1 MSTPSQDFTGP
12 TEIGQ
17 DGAINGA
24 DEPPGT
30 PFLGLHY
37 GWWIV
42 LSAVL
47 SVFVSMGVGRFALG
61 MLLPAMGEALNLS
74 YVQMGWISTGNF
86 IGYLLG
92 ALLVRRLL
100 PRIGERR
107 LIFITLITI
116 VATMVGVSLS
126 DGFLPLVVLYSG
138 TGMSTAMAFVS
149 VVALLPHWFTTRW
162 RGLAAGLLSAGAGL
176 AMMLSGWCIPLIND
190 TQGEIGWRLGW
201 GGLAMVCLP
210 IAVFCYAVMRNRP
223 GDLGLKRFGE
233 AAGAKDGDGDG
244 DALAERVGAPQ
255 MAALSAAA
263 SRILVIRLAAI
274 YFLFG
279 ASYVVYGTFIVTTLV
294 REHGMAEAKAGQFWI
309 WLGFFSL
316 FCGPLLGALSD
327 RLGRRIGITIA
338 FILQGCAYTLIAQ
351 SGGGDGGGDLLV
363 YLSIG
368 LFGIS
373 AFGLPVIMAATVA
386 DYLTPERAVGTIG
399 TLTVVFGL
407 GQMLGPILAG
417 IMAEYSGSFTPAYLA
432 ATSLVALAIAITL
445 TLPDPPE

>member
-1 MSTPSQDFTGP
+1 MSTPSQDFAAQHAAAPGP
-12 TEIGQ
+12 AHT
-17 DGAINGA
+17 
-24 DEPPGT
+24 PPR
-30 PFLGLHY
+30 PPLFGLHY

-42 LSAVL
+42 LSAIL

-100 PRIGERR
+100 PRLGERR
-107 LIFITLITI
+107 LIAITLMTI
-116 VATMVGVSLS
+116 VATMAGVSVV
-126 DGFLPLVVLYSG
+126 DGFLPLVILYSG

-190 TQGEIGWRLGW
+190 SQGEIGWRLGW
-201 GGLAMVCLP
+201 GGLAAVCLP
-210 IAVFCYAVMRNRP
+210 IAIFCYAVMRNRP
-223 GDLGLKRFGE
+223 GDLGLRPFGE
-233 AAGAKDGDGDG
+233 AAGAEDGGG
-244 DALAERVGAPQ
+244 ATLAEPTGAPQ
-255 MAALSAAA
+255 MTPRRAAA
-263 SRILVIRLAAI
+263 PGVAAARFLVVRLAAI

-309 WLGFFSL
+309 WTGFFSL
-316 FCGPLLGALSD
+316 FCGPVLGALSD
-327 RLGRRIGITIA
+327 RLGRRAGITTA
-338 FILQGCAYTLIAQ
+338 FILQGCAYVLISQ
-351 SGGGDGGGDLLV
+351 GSGGGDWPV
-363 YLSIG
+363 YLSVILYG
-368 LFGIS
+368 LSMFGVPLI
-373 AFGLPVIMAATVA
+373 ITAAAA
-386 DYLTPERAVGTIG
+386 DYLSPDRAAAVIGTISIFQG
-399 TLTVVFGL
+399 I
-407 GQMLGPILAG
+407 GQMLGPIAAG
-417 IMAEYSGSFTPAYLA
+417 AMAEYSGSFTPAYLA
-432 ATSLVALAIAITL
+432 ATALVALAIALTL

>member
-223 GDLGLKRFGE
+223 GDLGLKPFGE

-309 WLGFFSL
+309 WMGFFSL
-316 FCGPLLGALSD
+316 FCGPLLGVLSD
-327 RLGRRIGITIA
+327 RLGRRAGITTA
-338 FILQGCAYTLIAQ
+338 FFLQGCAYVLITQ
-351 SGGGDGGGDLLV
+351 GGGGDWPV
-363 YLSIG
+363 YVSVILYGLSM
-368 LFGIS
+368 FGVPLI
-373 AFGLPVIMAATVA
+373 ITAAAA
-386 DYLTPERAVGTIG
+386 DYLSPDRAAGVIGTISIFQG
-399 TLTVVFGL
+399 I
-407 GQMLGPILAG
+407 GQMLGPIAAG
-417 IMAEYSGSFTPAYLA
+417 AMAEYSGSFTPAYLA
-432 ATSLVALAIAITL
+432 AAAIVALAIAITL
-445 TLPDPPE
+445 TLPDPPA